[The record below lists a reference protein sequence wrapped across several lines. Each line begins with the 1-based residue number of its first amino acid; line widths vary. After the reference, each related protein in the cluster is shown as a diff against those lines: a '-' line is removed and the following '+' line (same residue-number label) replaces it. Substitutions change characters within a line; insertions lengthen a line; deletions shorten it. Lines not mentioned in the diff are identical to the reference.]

1 MEEATRRR
9 RGRPL
14 GSKNKRFSL
23 AQTIRQ
29 FCETKKYDPVQALYD
44 IATFQDKD
52 PDGNPVLWE
61 AQHVIKARIWL
72 ADAVQNEK
80 LHPELAAGLTS
91 DSGQLTLAFIAADDN
106 PALPGT
112 TAAEVDP
119 GIHGSIPVQRSGDSQ
134 AVREDGLRDKQTHP
148 GDFSVL
154 SADA

>member
-1 MEEATRRR
+1 MRAAAIISSC
-9 RGRPL
+9 
-14 GSKNKRFSL
+14 GSFISL
-23 AQTIRQ
+23 
-29 FCETKKYDPVQALYD
+29 
-44 IATFQDKD
+44 
-52 PDGNPVLWE
+52 VLLFAGLTSDDW
-61 AQHVIKARIWL
+61 
-72 ADAVQNEK
+72 
-80 LHPELAAGLTS
+80 PLAAGLTS